1 LPGLSIDMWN
11 ESHENKLKEFLSNN
25 EKKTLVIFVDHP
37 KPESAES
44 PKLVIQNEIPTLLN
58 ILFTYFTKSYYSQE
72 INTKELFHKNVQ
84 FGTLGGKHLPS
95 LLRLMSGLYAPL
107 FFGNKTW
114 PDSIKKRKLFF
125 ILDQL
130 IFYFF

>member
-1 LPGLSIDMWN
+1 MWHDA
-11 ESHENKLKEFLSNN
+11 HEEKLKEFLSSN

-37 KPESAES
+37 KVPASASSVESQG
-44 PKLVIQNEIPTLLN
+44 KLSIQNEIPTQAN

-72 INTKELFHKNVQ
+72 INSKELFHKHIQ
-84 FGTLGGKHLPS
+84 FGTLGGKHLSS

-114 PDSIKKRKLFF
+114 PDSKRFKSLKN
-125 ILDQL
+125 
-130 IFYFF
+130 Y